1 MGTWGT
7 GLYSSDEAQDI
18 KDLCQEIYSYYPE
31 DRCWE
36 IICGEFKDYIESKE
50 YDNDTASF
58 WYALA
63 DWHWKHGI
71 LKDEIKEKV
80 TGMLESRAGIEEW
93 EEEGNKSDI
102 RKRIAVMDKL
112 LAKLRTP
119 QPPKKLPKARIVK
132 PQHKPGDIIIFKSG
146 SGKITWKSN
155 GSSVLQFC
163 SGFKEN
169 IYEYNGYDYKNPVNA
184 QNKYMAILCVGT
196 LKEPVSRNV
205 PDVYWE
211 YSVYAY
217 YDYISDKKPDI
228 EELGKVGFLPMVY
241 FAYLGLDKVNTL
253 VWAYRFRGLEGYFS
267 FNERYDDITEK
278 YKVHSDKETERFNRL
293 IAGKEYL
300 NVARGETTLWNVFR
314 RFIDVKT
321 VFEENGIPLDTLID
335 ENVCN
340 PKLFTG
346 EEYAKKKAEYRK
358 ARHLNYELRNKRKNN
373 TASE

>member
-1 MGTWGT
+1 M
-7 GLYSSDEAQDI
+7 
-18 KDLCQEIYSYYPE
+18 
-31 DRCWE
+31 
-36 IICGEFKDYIESKE
+36 
-50 YDNDTASF
+50 
-58 WYALA
+58 
-63 DWHWKHGI
+63 
-71 LKDEIKEKV
+71 
-80 TGMLESRAGIEEW
+80 
-93 EEEGNKSDI
+93 
-102 RKRIAVMDKL
+102 
-112 LAKLRTP
+112 
-119 QPPKKLPKARIVK
+119 
-132 PQHKPGDIIIFKSG
+132 
-146 SGKITWKSN
+146 
-155 GSSVLQFC
+155 QFC

-293 IAGKEYL
+293 IAGKNYL
-300 NVARGETTLWNVFR
+300 NEAWGAKDVWCAFEA
-314 RFIDVKT
+314 FIEAKT

-346 EEYAKKKAEYRK
+346 EEYAKKKEEDRK
-358 ARHLNYELRNKRKNN
+358 EWRRNYELRDKRKN
-373 TASE
+373 TSSD

>member
-31 DRCWE
+31 DRCWK
-36 IICGEFKDYIESKE
+36 IICEEFKDYVEAKE

-63 DWHWKHGI
+63 DWQWKHGI

-93 EEEGNKSDI
+93 EEEGNKSDV

-112 LAKLRTP
+112 LTKLRTP

-146 SGKITWKSN
+146 SGEKITWKSD
-155 GSSVLQFC
+155 GSCVLRFC

-169 IYEYNGYDYKNPVNA
+169 ICEYKGYYYKNPVNA
-184 QNKYMAILCVGT
+184 QNKYMAILCVGA

-228 EELGKVGFLPMVY
+228 EELGKVGFLSMVDWT
-241 FAYLGLDKVNTL
+241 YLGLDEIDTP
-253 VWAYRFRGLEGYFS
+253 VWAYRFHGVYGHFS
-267 FNERYDDITEK
+267 FNERYDDIIEK
-278 YKVHSDKETERFNRL
+278 HKVHSDKEAERFNRL
-293 IAGKEYL
+293 IAGKDYL
-300 NVARGETTLWNVFR
+300 NVARDATTLWNVFNS
-314 RFIDVKT
+314 FIEAKT
-321 VFEENGIPLDTLID
+321 VFEENGIPLDTLVD

-346 EEYAKKKAEYRK
+346 EEYEKKYAEDRK
-358 ARHLNYELRNKRKNN
+358 AWNLNYELSNKRKN

>member
-31 DRCWE
+31 DRCWK
-36 IICGEFKDYIESKE
+36 IICKKFKDYIEAKE

-58 WYALA
+58 WYVLA
-63 DWHWKHGI
+63 DWQWKHGI
-71 LKDEIKEKV
+71 IKDEIKEKV
-80 TGMLESRAGIEEW
+80 IGMLENRAGIEKY

-112 LAKLRTP
+112 LAKLRTL

-146 SGKITWKSN
+146 SRKIMWKSE
-155 GSSVLQFC
+155 GSRVLQFC

-169 IYEYNGYDYKNPVNA
+169 IYEYKGYDYKNPVNA
-184 QNKYMAILCVGT
+184 QNKYMAILCVGI
-196 LKEPVSRNV
+196 LREPVSRNV
-205 PDVYWE
+205 HDVYE
-211 YSVYAY
+211 EHSVYAF
-217 YDYISDKKPDI
+217 YDYTSDKKPDAK
-228 EELGKVGFLPMVY
+228 ELGKVGFLPRVY
-241 FAYLGLDKVNTL
+241 FTYLGLDEIDTP
-253 VWAYRFRGLEGYFS
+253 VWTYRFHGWGKSFS

-278 YKVHSDKETERFNRL
+278 YKIHSDKEAERFNRL
-293 IAGKEYL
+293 IAGKNYL
-300 NVARGETTLWNVFR
+300 DVAGEAQDIWGAFR
-314 RFIDVKT
+314 AFIDVKT

-340 PKLFTG
+340 PELFTG
-346 EEYAKKKAEYRK
+346 EEYAKKKAEDWK
-358 ARHLNYELRNKRKNN
+358 ALYGGL
-373 TASE
+373 